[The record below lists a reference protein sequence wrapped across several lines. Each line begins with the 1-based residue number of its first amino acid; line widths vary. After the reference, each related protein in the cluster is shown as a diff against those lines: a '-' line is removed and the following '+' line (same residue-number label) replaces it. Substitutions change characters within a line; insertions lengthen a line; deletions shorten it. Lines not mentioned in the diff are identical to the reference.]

1 VLLAERFLTAVLGSD
16 RVADKVNIYHRH
28 CKINNK
34 PLYCYYA
41 APLGVQPTE
50 KEKRK
55 WFYYINDAAEL
66 LKSNITR
73 QSELNLTL
81 V

>member
-1 VLLAERFLTAVLGSD
+1 
-16 RVADKVNIYHRH
+16 
-28 CKINNK
+28 
-34 PLYCYYA
+34 
-41 APLGVQPTE
+41 VQPTE